1 MEMSM
6 SKKGKSSREREP
18 GMDESENLAKEEK
31 VGNLGSMKVSSRM
44 REEGIL
50 PIVNTLHHLLK
61 I

>member
-1 MEMSM
+1 M
-6 SKKGKSSREREP
+6 SKRGNQAEKKGNSRKP
-18 GMDESENLAKEEK
+18 GLDESENLAEKGK
-31 VGNLGSMKVSSRM
+31 VGNLGSMKVSRRM